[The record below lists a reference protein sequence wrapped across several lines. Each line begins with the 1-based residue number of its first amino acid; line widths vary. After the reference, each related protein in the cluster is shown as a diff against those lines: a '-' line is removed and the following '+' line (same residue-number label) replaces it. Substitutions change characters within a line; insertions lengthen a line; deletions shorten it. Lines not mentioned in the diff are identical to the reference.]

1 MSNNNDVQT
10 KQIDINIP
18 GDNNTFVANAG
29 TVNISGSANVV
40 LVGEELAKQ
49 ELILFGDIQISL
61 EDSRLLEEFKNDY
74 DNIVL
79 ECVKTDFTVPWVR
92 IGLSDDITFTYS
104 EKWEIRSLK
113 FKNKDLRKLVFDT
126 LSTLSELSGYLTDQ
140 YMRAVDTPCGY
151 ALIARNESWEQGCQL
166 REVLRPNTN
175 RLRYKLRD
183 LYRELHPEAYGGMPP
198 FEDHYEEE

>member
-1 MSNNNDVQT
+1 MSDNDANS
-10 KQIDINIP
+10 KKIDIHIP
-18 GDNNTFVANAG
+18 GDNNTFVANAS

-49 ELILFGDIQISL
+49 DMILFGDIQISL
-61 EDSRLLEEFKNDY
+61 EDSRLLGEFKKDY
-74 DNIVL
+74 DDIVI
-79 ECVKTDFTVPWVR
+79 ECVKTDFTAPWVR
-92 IGLSDDITFTYS
+92 IDLSDDICFTYS
-104 EKWEIRSLK
+104 EKWELKSLK
-113 FKNKDLRKLVFDT
+113 FKNKDLKKLILET

-140 YMRAVDTPCGY
+140 YMRPVETPRGY
-151 ALIARNESWEQGCQL
+151 VLIARNESWELGCQL

-183 LYRELHPEAYGGMPP
+183 LYRELHPEEYEGMPP